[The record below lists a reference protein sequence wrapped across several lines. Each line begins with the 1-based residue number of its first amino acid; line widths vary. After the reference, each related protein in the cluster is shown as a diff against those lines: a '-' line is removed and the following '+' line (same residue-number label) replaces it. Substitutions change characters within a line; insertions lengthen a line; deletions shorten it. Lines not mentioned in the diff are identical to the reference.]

1 MEATK
6 LREVLELHG
15 KWLRDEAGGV
25 RANLREANLRGT
37 NLYGTNLSGAN
48 LREADLRGAYLS
60 GANLSEA
67 NLSGAN
73 LRGAYLSGANLS
85 GADLS
90 GADLYDANLNGAN
103 LSVSNLSGANLH
115 GANLRGAYLSGADL
129 SETKLYVGIC
139 DGVLG
144 LDIRI
149 YSLGK
154 HRVVAYRR
162 TPETEIEVQIG
173 CERHPLAHW
182 LTAFA
187 RIGKDNNYTE
197 AEIARYG
204 RYLSLVGEDFV

>member
-25 RANLREANLRGT
+25 RANLREANLREANLSGTNLSGANLYGADLYGT

-67 NLSGAN
+67 NLS
-73 LRGAYLSGANLS
+73 
-85 GADLS
+85 
-90 GADLYDANLNGAN
+90 
-103 LSVSNLSGANLH
+103 